1 MAYQHQLFAPF
12 HGDRLRLARLLSSL
26 SLDELGGR
34 VSASRQYVH
43 QMETGAKFPSEQMVG
58 SLAAALRVRTEFFRE
73 PITNQVR
80 EEDCHFRKLASASRA
95 TMAQAAA
102 RGTLVEALV
111 IEIERSLRLPPVDF
125 PDLGR
130 PDGARTTE
138 DIAEAARRH
147 WDLGLDGPITHMT
160 RVVENAG
167 AVVVPFV
174 DLCDR
179 IDAMSIARRRPIIV
193 RSAAKPAAV
202 RLRFDLAHECGHL
215 LMHMG
220 VTTGTHETE
229 DEANRFASAFL
240 IPRTAFAREFPRA
253 RTLNWRAMLDMKRRW
268 GVSLRAIVR
277 RALELGLIGA
287 DEYRRAQVH
296 LSKSGQARVE
306 LLDDTLTAER
316 AELLDLAL
324 QAMGPRLGDLAEAL
338 GVEPEMIEAIT
349 GAALRDVPKPGARPR
364 LALVRSDRLE

>member
-1 MAYQHQLFAPF
+1 M
-12 HGDRLRLARLLSSL
+12 SSL

-34 VSASRQYVH
+34 VSASRQYVY

-58 SLAAALRVRTEFFRE
+58 SLAGALRVRPEFFRE
-73 PITNQVR
+73 PVLNQVR

-102 RGTLVEALV
+102 RGTLVEGLV
-111 IEIERSLRLPPVDF
+111 TEIERSLRLPPVDF

-130 PDGARTTE
+130 PGPAANAE
-138 DIAEAARRH
+138 DIAEAARGH
-147 WDLGLDGPITHMT
+147 WDLSLDGPITHMT

-167 AVVVPFV
+167 AVVVPFA
-174 DLCDR
+174 DLSDR

-193 RSAAKPAAV
+193 RSAAKTAAV

-240 IPRTAFAREFPRA
+240 IPRAAFAREFPRA
-253 RTLNWRAMLDMKRRW
+253 KTLNWRAMLDMKRRW
-268 GVSLRAIVR
+268 GMSLRAIVR
-277 RALELGLIGA
+277 RALDLGLIGA

-306 LLDDTLTAER
+306 LLDDTLSAER

-324 QAMGPRLGDLAEAL
+324 EAMGSRRADLPGAL

-349 GAALRDVPKPGARPR
+349 GAALRTAPVAEARPR
-364 LALVRSDRLE
+364 IAIVRPDQSG